1 MAFDFDGFRLD
12 KIINPNAHCTHIVF
26 TSVDNPDIHTKTLVL
41 FDNQIKYMQI
51 NEHQNFIRVKV
62 FMKSDDTPIAI
73 DFEENQTELYD
84 LFLKSVTNK

>member
-26 TSVDNPDIHTKTLVL
+26 ISVDNPDIHTKTLIL
-41 FDNQIKYMQI
+41 FDNQIKYMQV
-51 NEHQNFIRVKV
+51 NEHQNFIRVKI

-73 DFEENQTELYD
+73 DFEENQKELYE